1 MTLAHAHC
9 SCIVRL
15 CCAVVTGNDICSVI
29 SSVGAPNS
37 VHDVCV
43 LYIVDYVAGHVQQK
57 LFIAMCRLLIK
68 TCLQSAALRSFVI
81 LHGIV
86 FPNQQQGASLRAK

>member
-9 SCIVRL
+9 SRIVGL

-29 SSVGAPNS
+29 SSMGAANS

-43 LYIVDYVAGHVQQK
+43 LYIVCYVAGDVQQK

-68 TCLQSAALRSFVI
+68 TCLQ
-81 LHGIV
+81 
-86 FPNQQQGASLRAK
+86 